1 MSISLAAIVRTQQQQ
16 DELRRLV
23 TQEPGF
29 KEDVWALAVAIKELI
44 LIHHATPV
52 PVATIQ
58 RDIMEIITLKRLG
71 ARIVVTRTGATRQGP
86 KGWTSDEEELF
97 FHWIHDTFTED
108 LWTQAVMTPVFQAD
122 VRPWEDSIEGWRS
135 ALQIYLDQWI
145 VRSMDLIA
153 QIYPPEEEEEDTNAE
168 FNTHAFTG
176 KSRNFN

>member
-1 MSISLAAIVRTQQQQ
+1 MSILIAYRNRLQQA
-16 DELRRLV
+16 ELKRLV

-29 KEDVWALAVAIKELI
+29 DADVLEIALGVRALI
-44 LIHHATPV
+44 QSQNGAPV
-52 PVATIQ
+52 PLATIQ

-71 ARIVVTRTGATRQGP
+71 SHSRPITKKGGSKGP
-86 KGWTSDEEELF
+86 TGWTDEEEDIF

-108 LWTQAVMTPVFQAD
+108 LWTSEVMAPVFQED

-135 ALQIYLDQWI
+135 SLQIYLDQWV

-153 QIYPPEEEEEDTNAE
+153 QIYPPEEEEVDETAE

-176 KSRNFN
+176 KSRNYN

>member
-1 MSISLAAIVRTQQQQ
+1 M
-16 DELRRLV
+16 RLV

-29 KEDVWALAVAIKELI
+29 DADVLEIARGVKAIIQSQKAV
-44 LIHHATPV
+44 PV
-52 PVATIQ
+52 PLATIQ

-71 ARIVVTRTGATRQGP
+71 VRTITKRIPQKGP
-86 KGWTSDEEELF
+86 TGWTDEEEELF

-108 LWTQAVMTPVFQAD
+108 LWNYEVMAPVFQED

-135 ALQIYLDQWI
+135 SLQIYLDQWI

-153 QIYPPEEEEEDTNAE
+153 QIYPPEEEEVDEAAE

-176 KSRNFN
+176 KSRNYN